1 MSETS
6 KPKIEGEGSYEA
18 THRYNSA
25 VERHA
30 REGDVDGLA
39 KKAAEALDG
48 PEGDELR
55 KAEAEGRRGPHPEK
69 HGPQDDKSPEAQRGR

>member
-30 REGDVDGLA
+30 KEGDVDGLA

-55 KAEAEGRRGPHPEK
+55 KAEAEGRRGPHPEEHRAADAK
-69 HGPQDDKSPEAQRGR
+69 EPQARGR

>member
-25 VERHA
+25 VEKHA
-30 REGDVDGLA
+30 KEGDVDGLA
-39 KKAAEALDG
+39 KKAADALDG

-55 KAEAEGRRGPHPEK
+55 KAEADGKRGPHPEQ
-69 HGPQDDKSPEAQRGR
+69 HGAADAEKAEVQRRR